1 MCIFSTTSYFT
12 TSLNLLKSTETNI
25 NLSTSNLPSLL
36 FKLLKLFGMFFNSSI
51 LILRTSDFELVKSV
65 FFGKI

>member
-51 LILRTSDFELVKSV
+51 PILRTSDFELVKSV